1 MLRGRT
7 SAHIRAIARDREYLI
22 ARYGPDCLSTASQM
36 NRLLATLEEVAR
48 KVSRAVADGV
58 PSQPIPRRGAG
69 TTTEAEG
76 RPVHSHL
83 PVAVDEVQLAGLRA
97 GIGRYIGFYN
107 AVRPHSALGGRK
119 PDQRYFNQPLL
130 AAA

>member
-1 MLRGRT
+1 MLRERT

-69 TTTEAEG
+69 ATTKEEG
-76 RPVHSHL
+76 RPIHVH
-83 PVAVDEVQLAGLRA
+83 ERA
-97 GIGRYIGFYN
+97 AEIR
-107 AVRPHSALGGRK
+107 
-119 PDQRYFNQPLL
+119 
-130 AAA
+130 